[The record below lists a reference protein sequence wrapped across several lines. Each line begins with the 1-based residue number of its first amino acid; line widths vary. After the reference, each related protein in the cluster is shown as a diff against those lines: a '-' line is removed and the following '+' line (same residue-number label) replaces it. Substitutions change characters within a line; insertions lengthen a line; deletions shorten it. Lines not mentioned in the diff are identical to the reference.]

1 MFENFNGT
9 PLMAI
14 RSLTMQRAE
23 FSGVGHYARLAREIC
38 GIELKQDTAT
48 EYGASASYARAQ
60 DAAVPADLKP
70 AAFVPSR
77 KLNGGELVD
86 PRI

>member
-1 MFENFNGT
+1 
-9 PLMAI
+9 MAI
-14 RSLTMQRAE
+14 RKTVTLVE
-23 FSGVGHYARLAREIC
+23 EIHS
-38 GIELKQDTAT
+38 